1 MERLD
6 DGVFRALLDRAIG
19 PERAAKAYPAFFT
32 APTTAIRLN
41 PFKPASAGTPPEE
54 HFPKVTCDE
63 GGVPAGAGDL
73 GWDEFIGKES
83 RALVFREGSE
93 GAILV

>member
-41 PFKPASAGTPPEE
+41 PQAPTTSRTAPPNSSATSSERPLQPKPTAPNRPHG
-54 HFPKVTCDE
+54 
-63 GGVPAGAGDL
+63 
-73 GWDEFIGKES
+73 
-83 RALVFREGSE
+83 
-93 GAILV
+93 